1 MAPNRKSYIVNGKS
15 HMLFQI
21 LTTFPGIVE
30 GVAGESILGRAVKKG
45 LIDVE
50 ALNIRDFTSDRHRTT
65 DDAPF
70 GGGPGM
76 VMKCEPVFEA
86 VEALISRA
94 GGRKP
99 RVLLMTPVGRRFDQS
114 LAEELARESHL
125 IFVCGRYEGVDERI
139 CEHLVT
145 DEVSIGDYVLTGGE
159 LAAMVVVDSVARLLP
174 GVLGDESSPESES
187 FSSGLLE
194 YPQYTRPAEFRGH
207 KVPEVLLSGNHEEIR
222 KWRRAQALER
232 TLKRRPDLLE
242 TAPLTEE
249 DRKVLQ
255 KLKNND

>member
-1 MAPNRKSYIVNGKS
+1 MR
-15 HMLFQI
+15 FEI

-30 GVAGESILGRAVKKG
+30 GVAGESILGRARQKG

-50 ALNIRDFTSDRHRTT
+50 AVNIRDFTSDKHRTT

-76 VMKCEPVFEA
+76 VMKCEPVFDA

-94 GGRKP
+94 AGRKP
-99 RVLLMTPVGRRFDQS
+99 RILLMTPQGRRFDQP

-125 IFVCGRYEGVDERI
+125 IMICGRYEGVDERI
-139 CEHLVT
+139 REHLVT

-159 LAAMVVVDSVARLLP
+159 LAAMVIVDAVARLLP

-194 YPQYTRPAEFRGH
+194 YPQYTRPAEFRGYE
-207 KVPEVLLSGNHEEIR
+207 VPEVLLSGNHEEIR

-242 TAPLTEE
+242 SAALSKE
-249 DRKVLQ
+249 DRSILERLKKVSFSEEE
-255 KLKNND
+255 